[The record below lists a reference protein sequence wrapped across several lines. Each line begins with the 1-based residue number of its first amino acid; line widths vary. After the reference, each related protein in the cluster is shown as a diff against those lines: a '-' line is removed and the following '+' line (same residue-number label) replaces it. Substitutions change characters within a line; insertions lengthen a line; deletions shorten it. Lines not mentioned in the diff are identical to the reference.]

1 MARARNIK
9 PGFFLNE
16 ELGVLPPLVRILF
29 AGLWCIA
36 DRDGRLEDRP
46 KRIKMEVLPYDDCDV
61 DMLLDILDKSGFIK
75 RYEEKG
81 IKCIQILN
89 FSKHQH
95 PHYSEK
101 PSILPCPRELL
112 ENSGRTPRE
121 LLENSGRTPSE
132 NLNMKTDSLNLKTD
146 SLNLKTES
154 PLYIPPQGGGDFL
167 PEPSADFS
175 ADCLP
180 EPLTA
185 ETAEGGQE
193 AGTFSTA
200 LTGAAFE
207 QFWAAYPRKVGRS
220 KCRDKFKALV
230 KKGIPPDVIVAGAV
244 AYAAWCERNLQEPQY
259 IAHPQTWLNR
269 GGWEDELVDY
279 KTPLSAHEKERR
291 AARERQDMVFAAL
304 QALEEGPAD
313 GFPEEGG

>member
-9 PGFFLNE
+9 PGFFVDGDLC
-16 ELGVLPPLVRILF
+16 ELDIYARMLF
-29 AGLWCIA
+29 AGLWCLA
-36 DRDGRLEDRP
+36 DREGRLKDKP
-46 KRIKMEVLPYDDCDV
+46 KDIKVQILPFDDV
-61 DMLLDILDKSGFIK
+61 DVDGLLDSLHPKFIT
-75 RYEEKG
+75 RYEVDG
-81 IKCIQILN
+81 QRYIQVNN
-89 FSKHQH
+89 FKKHQH
-95 PHYSEK
+95 PHKNEEGSEIPPATDNNREITRVLEKLPEHSRNYSSA
-101 PSILPCPRELL
+101 PA
-112 ENSGRTPRE
+112 
-121 LLENSGRTPSE
+121 
-132 NLNMKTDSLNLKTD
+132 DSLNLKTD

-185 ETAEGGQE
+185 ETAEGRQE